1 MTSKTAVLGIP
12 PKDAERRRALRQSIQ
27 AATLEIPPS
36 DAAKLG
42 GFLKAF
48 VTAADAAERRMQ
60 RDQTEIDRL
69 KAETRAMLAE
79 IKALR

>member
-1 MTSKTAVLGIP
+1 MTSKT
-12 PKDAERRRALRQSIQ
+12 
-27 AATLEIPPS
+27 ATLEIPPK
-36 DAAKLG
+36 DAAKLA

-48 VTAADAAERRMQ
+48 VSAVDAAKKRMQ
-60 RDQTEIDRL
+60 RDQAEIDRL